1 MKLLSI
7 AFYRKYRTQIA
18 LFSLFLAVP
27 WALPQLPASAAMSE
41 SLAISEVVPLVVPFY
56 QIEQPQLLAFPL
68 AEARLAR
75 YEMTVP
81 VTAYSSTPDQ
91 TDDTPF
97 ITASGTHVRWGIVA
111 ANFLPIGTLVR
122 LPEHYG
128 DQIFVV
134 EDRMNARY
142 NVRMDIWMETREE
155 AKHWGLKQVKIQV
168 L

>member
-7 AFYRKYRTQIA
+7 AFYRKYRGQIA
-18 LFSLFLAVP
+18 VFSLILAVP

-41 SLAISEVVPLVVPFY
+41 SLSVSEMVPLVVPFY
-56 QIEQPQLLAFPL
+56 QMEQGQFLSFPV
-68 AEARLAR
+68 AEARGAR
-75 YEMTVP
+75 YVVNVP

-97 ITASGTHVRWGIVA
+97 ITASGTQVRWGVVA

-142 NVRMDIWMETREE
+142 NVRMDIWMQTREE
-155 AKHWGLKQVKIQV
+155 ARAWGLKQVKIEV

>member
-41 SLAISEVVPLVVPFY
+41 SLTVADMVPLVVPFY
-56 QIEQPQLLAFPL
+56 QARPAQLLVFP
-68 AEARLAR
+68 EVQARAAR
-75 YEMTVP
+75 YEMKVP
-81 VTAYSSTPDQ
+81 ITAYSSTPDQ

-122 LPEHYG
+122 MPEHYG

-142 NVRMDIWMETREE
+142 NVRMDIWMATREE
-155 AKHWGLKQVKIQV
+155 ALTWGLKQVTIEV